1 MIFNDGE
8 GFGPYKSRPQK
19 SPLAGAVLYT
29 VR

>member
-8 GFGPYKSRPQK
+8 GLGPYKSKPQK
-19 SPLAGAVLYT
+19 SPLAGAVLYA